1 MWTVTQIA
9 INTLLLLACCVGCGI
24 VVVAGFASMCVL
36 WEDIRNRKGD

>member
-36 WEDIRNRKGD
+36 WEDIRNSKRD